1 MNIYQFVYYNDG
13 IKNDMSEL
21 DEKFINDIFI
31 NDLTFLY
38 KYDGNVCSWE
48 NFEIGDNILITII
61 TDSENISKIESLDFK
76 YNGFVDKFI
85 DITKDVL
92 YDIYDTKIF
101 GFAEEKM
108 IIEFQKYRNIYLDKD
123 IVLDKINE
131 LGIESL
137 TENDRLLLSDKKMNF
152 CFYN

>member
-1 MNIYQFVYYNDG
+1 MLVI
-13 IKNDMSEL
+13 
-21 DEKFINDIFI
+21 
-31 NDLTFLY
+31 
-38 KYDGNVCSWE
+38 
-48 NFEIGDNILITII
+48 II
-61 TDSENISKIESLDFK
+61 TDSENISKIESIDFK
-76 YNGFVDKFI
+76 YNGVVDKFV
-85 DITKDVL
+85 DITKEVL

-137 TENDRLLLSDKKMNF
+137 TENDKLLLSVKKMIYRF
-152 CFYN
+152 